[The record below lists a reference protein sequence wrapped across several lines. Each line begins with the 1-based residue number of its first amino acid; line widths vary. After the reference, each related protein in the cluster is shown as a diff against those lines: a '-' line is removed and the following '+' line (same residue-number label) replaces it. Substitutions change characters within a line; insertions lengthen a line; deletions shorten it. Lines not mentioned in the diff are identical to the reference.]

1 MGRDMG
7 DDHPKQDT
15 QLVDLLRRILGN
27 LDVGDSIGSRKR
39 DEERYVLEYQ
49 RIRHEL
55 RLLFSPT
62 GPASRTK
69 ALTRGVNGTCETGTW
84 RASGNR

>member
-1 MGRDMG
+1 MFDIDRWVEIWVTITR
-7 DDHPKQDT
+7 KQDT

-39 DEERYVLEYQ
+39 DEERHVLEYQ

-55 RLLFSPT
+55 RLLFLRPDQ
-62 GPASRTK
+62 RI
-69 ALTRGVNGTCETGTW
+69 V
-84 RASGNR
+84 

>member
-39 DEERYVLEYQ
+39 DEERYVPSTFFSLVCGLDQ
-49 RIRHEL
+49 
-55 RLLFSPT
+55 LF
-62 GPASRTK
+62 
-69 ALTRGVNGTCETGTW
+69 GVRSSTSIGG
-84 RASGNR
+84 APVQSVISLSS